1 MLREL
6 KAIVENA
13 INNDLS
19 SGIDTIF
26 QNVAYSPT
34 VGQPYQKIWW
44 MFSKPQNPTIA
55 GNGQLENIRETG
67 YIQINLDFPMGVGT
81 GACDAQAQA
90 IRTYFPIGKTFT
102 VSTGSLIVSQ
112 SVEFSPA
119 RQEGDRWVSPVKIY
133 FVANLFE

>member
-1 MLREL
+1 VLREL
-6 KAIVENA
+6 KAVIENA
-13 INNDLS
+13 IYLDLS
-19 SGIDTIF
+19 SGIDTVF
-26 QNVAYSPT
+26 QNIAYIPK
-34 VGQPYQKIWW
+34 VGTPYQKVWW

-55 GNGQLENIRETG
+55 GNGQPENIRETG